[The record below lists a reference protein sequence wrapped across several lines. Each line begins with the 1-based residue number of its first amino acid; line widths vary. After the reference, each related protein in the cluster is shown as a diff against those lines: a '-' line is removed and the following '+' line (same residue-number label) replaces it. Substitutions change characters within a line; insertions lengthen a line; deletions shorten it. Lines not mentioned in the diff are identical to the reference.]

1 MTTAHVPETSVPHPP
16 DVDTNQ
22 STVVILTNVPL
33 ISAILY
39 TDATTTTL
47 NVTIT
52 MSALVTSVIQEKV
65 AYIPLQN
72 ASAMMVTHVP
82 MTNVILIL
90 DVSIW

>member
-22 STVVILTNVPL
+22 STVAILTNVPL

-65 AYIPLQN
+65 VYIPLQN